1 MHSSTTRARISQL
14 RACLFLLLIA
24 VAAFFAACASGDK
37 PLDEVDPN
45 AVALNPT
52 FDQVNAIIHNK
63 CATCHESQS
72 GDSEGGNE
80 LRFGPAA
87 DGNGVNTPLTSCI
100 DIVALRFDI
109 LDRIQNNTMPPGVF
123 PRCTSEEK
131 LLIQRWVENGAPA
144 PCN

>member
-24 VAAFFAACASGDK
+24 VAALLTACGSGDK
-37 PLDEVDPN
+37 TLNDVDSN
-45 AVALNPT
+45 AVTAEPT
-52 FDQVNAIIHNK
+52 FDQVNAIVHNN
-63 CATCHESQS
+63 CATCHT
-72 GDSEGGNE
+72 EGHENYS
-80 LRFGPAA
+80 
-87 DGNGVNTPLTSCI
+87 PLTSCI

-109 LDRIQNNTMPPGVF
+109 LDRVQNNTMPPGVL
-123 PRCTSEEK
+123 PRLTSTEK